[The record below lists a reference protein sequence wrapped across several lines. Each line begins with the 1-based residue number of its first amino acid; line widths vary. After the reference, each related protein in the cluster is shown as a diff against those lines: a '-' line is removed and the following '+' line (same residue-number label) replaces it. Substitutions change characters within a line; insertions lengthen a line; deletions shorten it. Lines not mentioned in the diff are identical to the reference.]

1 MKENETEEGYIL
13 EPSSEFYESEHGDDV
28 YYEEEEP
35 PSNLQRIAGL
45 IAILSV
51 LAIGQFYGWGLAI
64 LIFILGSANNAARGI

>member
-13 EPSSEFYESEHGDDV
+13 EPSSEFYESEYGEDV
-28 YYEEEEP
+28 YYEEEES